1 MTIIKTNKYYQMKK
15 FLIPIITLFIS
26 INTFSQSKRDKIK
39 ALKVSF
45 ITERLELTQ
54 EEAQKFWPIYN
65 AYEDETSKIKHED
78 LRKISWE
85 IKENIETLS
94 NERAIELLNQ
104 IEKTTNKLHEEEVNL
119 NKSLKKFIP
128 AKKIILLKIAEEDF
142 KRKLF
147 DQFKRM
153 KQEGKRP

>member
-15 FLIPIITLFIS
+15 FLIPIIILFIS

-65 AYEDETSKIKHED
+65 AYEDVTSKIKHED
-78 LRKISWE
+78 LKKIRWE
-85 IKENIETLS
+85 IKENIETLT
-94 NERAIELLNQ
+94 NERANELVNQ
-104 IEKTTNKLHEEEVNL
+104 IEKATNKLHEEEVNL
-119 NKSLKKFIP
+119 NKNLKKIIP
-128 AKKIILLKIAEEDF
+128 PKKIILLKIAEEDF